1 MSTKTHRRP
10 ATVATLTLLGGIAA
24 SLSGNL
30 QAINLDNH
38 QPGIGAYISA
48 IVWPMTLLAVVEV
61 LIHTPWLRTWRDG
74 LTKAAAVGLVG
85 AMAAYISYFHLAHT
99 LSAYG
104 YDVASRYAGPLAIDA
119 AMVMATLALNRVG
132 HARRALATVQAVQ
145 AEPVQTP
152 GFPDKAA
159 MAEAEPVQ
167 EMATED
173 WDNPV
178 LDIRPVESVADEA
191 QHYLDR
197 VARDLDPS
205 TTPATPVQAVRFS
218 SNEVRPDSVPADA
231 QAYLGAWML
240 TDASDRPSPGQVD
253 TLLASEFGV
262 QPRTVRRWRTATL
275 SA

>member
-1 MSTKTHRRP
+1 MTKTHRRP

-119 AMVMATLALNRVG
+119 AMVMATLAMNRVG
-132 HARRALATVQAVQ
+132 HARRALATAQAPAVQEGMLQARAQAVAERDQ
-145 AEPVQTP
+145 AALDMDNSLATWTV
-152 GFPDKAA
+152 
-159 MAEAEPVQ
+159 AE
-167 EMATED
+167 D
-173 WDNPV
+173 
-178 LDIRPVESVADEA
+178 SGVADEA

-197 VARDLDPS
+197 LANDLDTT
-205 TTPATPVQAVRFS
+205 TTPAVPVRATRVS
-218 SNEVRPDSVPADA
+218 SNEVRPDSVPVDA
-231 QAYLGAWML
+231 QAYLSIW
-240 TDASDRPSPGQVD
+240 ASATQEGRDTPSPGQVD
-253 TLLASEFGV
+253 TLLAAEFGV
-262 QPRTVRRWRTATL
+262 QPRTVRRWRTATAT
-275 SA
+275 S

>member
-1 MSTKTHRRP
+1 MTKTHRRP

-132 HARRALATVQAVQ
+132 HARRGLATSQAETAAILQDKPLVAALAT
-145 AEPVQTP
+145 
-152 GFPDKAA
+152 AA
-159 MAEAEPVQ
+159 Q
-167 EMATED
+167 EVDTLSTQD
-173 WDNPV
+173 V
-178 LDIRPVESVADEA
+178 LDSIGSDSVADEA

-197 VARDLDPS
+197 LSTELDTT
-205 TTPATPVQAVRFS
+205 TTPATPVQAVRVS
-218 SNEVRPDSVPADA
+218 SNEVRPDSVPAAAVD
-231 QAYLGAWML
+231 YLMTWRAAFAGGQ
-240 TDASDRPSPGQVD
+240 DVPSPGQVD
-253 TLLASEFGV
+253 TLLATEFGV
-262 QPRTVRRWRTATL
+262 QPRTVRRWRTATA
-275 SA
+275 SS